1 MEKLDLLKK
10 VRKVDAP
17 PFLLTRI
24 QARIRRNEAERLPA
38 SWQWAGGLAFGLL
51 LLLNALAVGRQPAG
65 QAGAGDPATS
75 LVQNFQLDQTNQLY
89 VEQN

>member
-1 MEKLDLLKK
+1 MEKFDLLKK

-38 SWQWAGGLAFGLL
+38 SWQWAGSLAFGLL
-51 LLLNALAVGRQPAG
+51 LLLNALAIKQPAANG
-65 QAGAGDPATS
+65 TESSES

>member
-1 MEKLDLLKK
+1 MEKFDLLKK

-24 QARIRRNEAERLPA
+24 QARIRRNEAERPPA
-38 SWQWAGGLAFGLL
+38 SWQWAGSLAFGLL
-51 LLLNALAVGRQPAG
+51 LLLNALAIKQPATPSG
-65 QAGAGDPATS
+65 SSDPSES

>member
-1 MEKLDLLKK
+1 MEKFDLLKK

-24 QARIRRNEAERLPA
+24 QARIRRNEAERLPT

-51 LLLNALAVGRQPAG
+51 LLLNALAINQPATQSG
-65 QAGAGDPATS
+65 SSDPSES